1 MPKLKEII
9 GEQAYNAL
17 PEETRKQYADTINLV
32 DDAEYVPK
40 KDYDTAQTT
49 IKQKEKD
56 ILKRDKDIEAIQ
68 AQVKDN
74 ETLSREIDDLKEANK
89 KEKENFESE
98 LAKASFDRALEKKLG
113 DYKPKNISI
122 LKNSLDDSRIK
133 LDGENFLG
141 LEEQITKLKETDPYL
156 FAEESK
162 GGTGTLGGGGSS
174 SSILDDKNTDT
185 GNLSIGARLAKQRS
199 EASKVTEAQQKFFG

>member
-17 PEETRKQYADTINLV
+17 PEETRKQYADTVNLV
-32 DDAEYVPK
+32 DDVEYVPK
-40 KDYDTAQTT
+40 KDYETAQTT
-49 IKQKEKD
+49 IKQKDKD

-68 AQVKDN
+68 DQVKDN
-74 ETLSREIDDLKEANK
+74 EKLSKEIDDLKEANK

-122 LKNSLDDSRIK
+122 LKKSLDDSKIK

-174 SSILDDKNTDT
+174 SSILDDKNTDP